1 MAPPRLSDS
10 PGDLQVPADDDVLR
24 RALEVR
30 RAVAAEALVAALS
43 GGKAGGLTY
52 VKNLT
57 SRMGAFVDHVV
68 VGAAAMRRDRPE
80 LAHQSFNARA
90 RTYIQESGVDRKSVV

>member
-1 MAPPRLSDS
+1 
-10 PGDLQVPADDDVLR
+10 
-24 RALEVR
+24 VR

-57 SRMGAFVDHVV
+57 SRMAAFVDHVV
-68 VGAAAMRRDRPE
+68 VGAAAMRRHRPD

-90 RTYIQESGVDRKSVV
+90 RTYIQESGVVDLVK